1 MKRIALILIYNLCV
15 SFICAQTNYYLE
27 DKTFNEDGYIYQCD
41 VDENTRWVTLYNKDN
56 QYTYVDHY
64 DRYTGKQI
72 SIEENQNGGEQLESD
87 DWTRLKCI
95 SIINT
100 SFSEEE
106 KERIKNRAITILLY
120 VNSDTGRI
128 SEVEFQFPNFN
139 PFATIPISVYRQ
151 IEVELKNNVWFTP
164 TEEGKR
170 RNYILRAWMHE
181 VR

>member
-1 MKRIALILIYNLCV
+1 M
-15 SFICAQTNYYLE
+15 
-27 DKTFNEDGYIYQCD
+27 
-41 VDENTRWVTLYNKDN
+41 
-56 QYTYVDHY
+56 
-64 DRYTGKQI
+64 
-72 SIEENQNGGEQLESD
+72 
-87 DWTRLKCI
+87 
-95 SIINT
+95 
-100 SFSEEE
+100 
-106 KERIKNRAITILLY
+106 LY

-170 RNYILRAWMHE
+170 RNYILRAWRHE

>member
-72 SIEENQNGGEQLESD
+72 TIEENLKGSKQLQD
-87 DWTRLKCI
+87 DNWTKTKCF
-95 SIINT
+95 SIINGA
-100 SFSEEE
+100 FSTEERMRLDANE
-106 KERIKNRAITILLY
+106 FAILLY
-120 VNSDTGRI
+120 IDSDTGKI
-128 SEVEFQFPNFN
+128 TEVEFQFPNFN